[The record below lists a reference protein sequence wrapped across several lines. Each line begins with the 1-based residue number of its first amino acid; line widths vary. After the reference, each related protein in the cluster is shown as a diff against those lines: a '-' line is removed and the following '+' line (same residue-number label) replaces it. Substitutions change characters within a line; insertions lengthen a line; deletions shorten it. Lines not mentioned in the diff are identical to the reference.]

1 MVLTKVGPK
10 YQVTIPKKAREAWGI
25 QVGDLV
31 EATISK
37 DGVVLRPKIVVDKHP
52 EIEKRIREGLEDI
65 KKGRVLGPF
74 KTAKEAMRTLRAK
87 AKAR

>member
-1 MVLTKVGPK
+1 MALTKVGPK

-25 QVGDLV
+25 RVGDIV
-31 EATISK
+31 EATASK
-37 DGVVLRPKIVVDKHP
+37 DGIVLRPKLVVDKHP

-74 KTAKEAMRTLRAK
+74 NTAKEAMRALRAK
-87 AKAR
+87 AR